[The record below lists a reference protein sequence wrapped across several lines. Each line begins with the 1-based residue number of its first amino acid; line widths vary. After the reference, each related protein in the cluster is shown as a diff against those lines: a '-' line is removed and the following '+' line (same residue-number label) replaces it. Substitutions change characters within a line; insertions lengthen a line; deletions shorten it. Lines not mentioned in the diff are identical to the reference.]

1 MNKSHKNTRS
11 DPSEVKETPVEP
23 SISVWKE
30 LPGTAESKAKGLGG
44 SKMGVAG
51 AARAPSAGSQGEG
64 LEISQPGAGAGKT
77 YRFLWMP

>member
-1 MNKSHKNTRS
+1 M
-11 DPSEVKETPVEP
+11 KETPVEP
-23 SISVWKE
+23 STSVWEE
-30 LPGTAESKAKGLGG
+30 LPGTAESKAKGLAG

-51 AARAPSAGSQGEG
+51 AARAPSAGSQGEEG